1 MQRRNFIIQIS
12 KFMAGSAIM
21 NATEYHI
28 NRADATSR
36 SETATRTLFLAGDVM
51 TGRGIDQVLPHSVDP
66 RIYERYA
73 KSAEGYVE
81 LAERK
86 NGSIPGEIS
95 YRYPWGDALEVLD
108 QVDPNAAIVNLE
120 TAVTT
125 SDAYWKGKGIHYRMH
140 PGNTP
145 LLTEAGIDVC
155 VLGNNHILDWGYK
168 GLEETVSV
176 LEAAGLITAGAG
188 RDRKSAAEPAVV
200 ERDGEE
206 GRLLVFSYATPSAG
220 APLSWSAEKDQPRVN
235 ILPRIDP
242 KTAGSTAADI
252 RRHRREGD
260 RVILSLHWGGNWGY
274 EFPDGHRQFARR
286 LIDEGVAD
294 VIFGHSSHH
303 PKGME
308 VYSGRLIL
316 YGCGDLIND
325 YEGISGHEEY
335 RTDLRL
341 LYFPQ
346 LDREGALTSLRMAPM
361 QMRRFQLKHASADE
375 RQWLRKRLDR
385 ECDPFGHSVELDSDG
400 YLTLRWG

>member
-1 MQRRNFIIQIS
+1 
-12 KFMAGSAIM
+12 M

-188 RDRKSAAEPAVV
+188 RDRETAARPAIVEPKGA
-200 ERDGEE
+200 GE
-206 GRLLVFSYATPSAG
+206 RLLVYSYASPSAG
-220 APLSWSAEKDQPRVN
+220 APLGWSAEEDRPGVN
-235 ILPRIDP
+235 ILPRIDSI
-242 KTAGSTAADI
+242 TADSVAADI
-252 RRHRREGD
+252 RRQRREGD

-274 EFPDGHRQFARR
+274 EIPEAQHQFARR
-286 LIDEGVAD
+286 LIDEGAAD

-308 VYSGRLIL
+308 VYNGRLVL

-325 YEGISGHEEY
+325 YEGIAGHEEY
-335 RTDLRL
+335 RPDLRL

-346 LDREGALTSLRMAPM
+346 LDGEGALNSLKMAPM
-361 QMRRFQLKHASADE
+361 LMRRFQLRKAPADE
-375 RQWLRKRLDR
+375 RQWLRERMDR
-385 ECDPFGHSVELDSDG
+385 ECDPFGHSVELDTDG
-400 YLTLRWG
+400 YLMLRWE